1 MNYLW
6 VFHCNLLNDIFKI
19 NYVSQTLKAIFAFRA
34 HFWFWSLNILFLIK
48 CWIWFATPFGFNND
62 VETFWFIGI
71 FRFVSVIPQYYW
83 YFVLLNNFW
92 NHVKFTTVNLQINW
106 YFKLMPNLKFIKP
119 LLIHTYVLIT
129 LLGLIIGHSSS
140 DNNKVRRRYDILD
153 EALNSITVILPTK
166 YLWFSDGRLGFKQS
180 QREMKWTQNYP
191 VLSVLY
197 GRHLV

>member
-1 MNYLW
+1 MN
-6 VFHCNLLNDIFKI
+6 FDLLLLSGLIMMWRHFGLLESLDSSRLYPNII
-19 NYVSQTLKAIFAFRA
+19 NISCY
-34 HFWFWSLNILFLIK
+34 
-48 CWIWFATPFGFNND
+48 WI
-62 VETFWFIGI
+62 TFE
-71 FRFVSVIPQYYW
+71 
-83 YFVLLNNFW
+83 